1 MSNDN
6 LSAIGEHVPG
16 RGDFGVKVLAL
27 VTFNLLLDQKQNI
40 LTPAICELSASEAD
54 GIFETAG

>member
-16 RGDFGVKVLAL
+16 RGGFGVEVLAL

-40 LTPAICELSASEAD
+40 LTPAIC
-54 GIFETAG
+54 

>member
-16 RGDFGVKVLAL
+16 RGGFGVEVLAL
-27 VTFNLLLDQKQNI
+27 VTFNLLLDQKQKHTYSGYM
-40 LTPAICELSASEAD
+40 LAIC
-54 GIFETAG
+54 